1 MNAVSPAINY
11 CMRAHARTD
20 LPIQDVPPSTM
31 RQTERSGILIALC
44 GFALL
49 SVGDAI
55 IKTMSGEWS
64 PLAVATLRFAL
75 GSAGLSILLA
85 ANEGRASFCPANPE
99 LQAARGFCLA
109 AASLCFFS
117 AIFVLPLATAM
128 ALAFVSPVIVAL
140 LSGPLLGEKVRPAV
154 WIASLAAL
162 IGVALVLRPNL
173 AELGVV
179 ALLPLAS
186 ALFFALMIIAN
197 RASAGQGSALSMQVF
212 VQIGAIPLLIL
223 AALGG
228 HLSGLDSLHVTVPD
242 WTVVARCAVVAIT
255 ASAAHWLAYV
265 GTQRAGAATIAP
277 TTYVQMLVATFM
289 GWWWFD
295 DMPDL
300 LTLAGASIIIG
311 AGLLLWWTT
320 PRERITRSAD

>member
-1 MNAVSPAINY
+1 
-11 CMRAHARTD
+11 
-20 LPIQDVPPSTM
+20 M
-31 RQTERSGILIALC
+31 RQSERSGILIALC

-49 SVGDAI
+49 SVGDAV

-64 PLAVATLRFAL
+64 PLAVAALRFAL

-85 ANEGRASFCPANPE
+85 ANEGEESFRPRSTR

-117 AIFVLPLATAM
+117 AIFVMPLATAM

-140 LSGPLLGEKVRPAV
+140 LSGPILGEKVRPAV
-154 WIASLAAL
+154 WVASLAAL
-162 IGVALVLRPNL
+162 VGVGLVLRPNL

-212 VQIGAIPLLIL
+212 VQIGAMPLLIL

-228 HLSGLDSLHVTVPD
+228 HLSGADSLQLTMPD
-242 WTVVARCAVVAIT
+242 WTIVARCAVVAIT
-255 ASAAHWLAYV
+255 ASSAHWLAYI

-295 DMPDL
+295 DIPDL
-300 LTLAGASIIIG
+300 LTLVGAAIIIG
-311 AGLLLWWTT
+311 AGLLLWWST
-320 PRERITRSAD
+320 PREPDPRPAD